1 MGEGDCDNKEVS
13 DGAKSRESDSEGS
26 YGEEGD
32 SETSVPAIVITTI
45 IITAFI
51 LQSMHVQYKA
61 Y

>member
-13 DGAKSRESDSEGS
+13 DGEKSRESDGEDS
-26 YGEEGD
+26 YREEGD

-51 LQSMHVQYKA
+51 LQS
-61 Y
+61 

>member
-13 DGAKSRESDSEGS
+13 DGAKSREGDGEGS

-45 IITAFI
+45 IITPFI